1 MNKKYTVFL
10 SSTYDDLR
18 EERNEVIHALLEL
31 NCIPCGMEYFP
42 SDNDEQF
49 EFIKSIIDE
58 CDYYILIIAGRYGTI
73 GKNGKSYTEME
84 YRYAIEKGIPVLTF
98 IHSDIGS
105 ISYDKSE
112 QSDKSKSKL
121 KEFKKYVSKSKMVK
135 YWNGKEDLAGKVSR
149 AMFSTIKNH
158 PAVGW
163 VRGNYAINDTTIIKM
178 QSLYEENL
186 SYKEKMINK
195 KEQEK
200 LKNGKDNVKIVFDVL
215 EEKYPERLL
224 RNEIIEFT
232 WDEIF
237 KIYGQVFLE
246 ETKSYY
252 GSDKLQKYVLY
263 NNIVKIEDGEKI
275 KLSEDSFNKITIQF
289 MALGLLEIVHPNH
302 DNDYELVQES
312 RYRLTKDGEKY
323 LIELLSEKK
332 S

>member
-1 MNKKYTVFL
+1 
-10 SSTYDDLR
+10 
-18 EERNEVIHALLEL
+18 
-31 NCIPCGMEYFP
+31 
-42 SDNDEQF
+42 
-49 EFIKSIIDE
+49 
-58 CDYYILIIAGRYGTI
+58 
-73 GKNGKSYTEME
+73 
-84 YRYAIEKGIPVLTF
+84 
-98 IHSDIGS
+98 
-105 ISYDKSE
+105 
-112 QSDKSKSKL
+112 
-121 KEFKKYVSKSKMVK
+121 
-135 YWNGKEDLAGKVSR
+135 
-149 AMFSTIKNH
+149 
-158 PAVGW
+158 
-163 VRGNYAINDTTIIKM
+163 M